1 VKKVFTNIE
10 KQAVHDPKLYIIKM
24 SILPQIDE
32 HNPNQSPSIL
42 LGINIQDDSKIHM
55 KMQRT

>member
-1 VKKVFTNIE
+1 MSLQTFE
-10 KQAVHDPKLYIIKM
+10 KQTVHNSKLNIIKM

-42 LGINIQDDSKIHM
+42 LGINRQDDSKLHM